1 MDEGDVETNIA
12 YYCLHKFHWLP
23 STYTELE
30 ENEKAAVTRFVLKK
44 MEDDKKHEQELKAKA
59 K

>member
-1 MDEGDVETNIA
+1 MEEGDIETNIA

-30 ENEKAAVTRFVLKK
+30 ENEKAVVTRFVLKK
-44 MEDDKKHEQELKAKA
+44 MEDDKIREKELNSKVK
-59 K
+59 